1 MYGMMPR
8 AAIAAKGINPA
19 LLGAGALGVGAAA
32 YGASQMM
39 GGGDPYG
46 AIADPAEAAM
56 QRQVQQSVAVAEDA
70 GRFKADLERAAA
82 AQAYNQQRGLAGQQ
96 INAAAATQ
104 ANQLRAEQAAQV
116 LNAHLQANAQANAAA
131 SNIAGNRFY

>member
-1 MYGMMPR
+1 MYGMIPR

-19 LLGAGALGVGAAA
+19 LLGAGALGVGASA
-32 YGASQMM
+32 YGASQLM
-39 GGGDPYG
+39 GQGDPYS
-46 AIADPAEAAM
+46 AIADPAQAAM
-56 QRQVQQSVAVAEDA
+56 QRQVDQSVQVAEQA
-70 GRFKADLERAAA
+70 GQFKADLERQAA

-104 ANQLRAEQAAQV
+104 SNQLRAEQAAQV

-131 SNIAGNRFY
+131 QGIAGNRFY